1 MRQLKLS
8 DKYKIYFLS
17 NLSDT
22 SYEYLRNILDE
33 FDGGAYS
40 FQEGIMKPDEK
51 FYQVLL
57 SRYNLN
63 PQESIFFDDRESN
76 IAAAEKLGI
85 MGVLVRSTDDLL
97 TAGLLW
103 PLPSQFVAQCNKI
116 FDFVISTRTIE
127 RNSKP
132 MAFVHMISWQNS
144 GFVEQIFK

>member
-97 TAGLLW
+97 TAGLL
-103 PLPSQFVAQCNKI
+103 
-116 FDFVISTRTIE
+116 
-127 RNSKP
+127 
-132 MAFVHMISWQNS
+132 
-144 GFVEQIFK
+144 